1 MPHET
6 VEQPIPFPACFAETG
21 DRATQSQAAV
31 LLLLSNLLRYEGER
45 LREPLTVGAEPPLEL
60 IAPEEDREA
69 LNVQAGI
76 LDLYERRGERVDM
89 RFARRWLAE
98 LDPRL
103 AEPPVPAAEIVDVLP
118 RIAAELAESPT
129 PVAAAGLCETSMAH
143 PDELVRVAAA
153 TAYQEICLPYQEE
166 PAIEVLLRGT
176 FSDDPL
182 VFDVAATALARFAPA
197 HPRLLELIRPLPAE
211 EAGEPSRTG
220 VLIHGTWSRQARWWQ
235 PGGDFHSYLKDEVDP
250 DLYAAPDRFDWTG
263 AWSHAARLAG
273 GLDLLRWAG
282 ERSFEELDVF
292 AHSHGGNVAMAANRA
307 SLRIGRI
314 VLLSCPVHSAL
325 YALDYSRVGKAVA
338 IRTRMDLVILADGG
352 GQRFRDPRIEEVVL
366 PIFFKH
372 SVTRERETWIRHGL
386 PSRI

>member
-1 MPHET
+1 MPYET
-6 VEQPIPFPACFAETG
+6 VEQPIPFPASFAETG
-21 DRATQSQAAV
+21 DRAAQSQAAV

-45 LREPLTVGAEPPLEL
+45 VREPLTVGAEPPLEL

-69 LNVQAGI
+69 LNVRAGL
-76 LDLYERRGERVDM
+76 LDLYQRRGERVDM
-89 RFARRWLAE
+89 RFARGWLAE

-103 AEPPVPAAEIVDVLP
+103 AGPVSALEAVEVLP

-129 PVAAAGLCETSMAH
+129 PVAAAGLCETAMAH

-166 PAIEVLLRGT
+166 PAIAVLLRGT
-176 FSDDPL
+176 LSDDPL

-220 VLIHGTWSRQARWWQ
+220 LLIHGTWSRQAGWWP
-235 PGGDFHSYLKDEVDP
+235 PGGDFHSYVKDRVDP
-250 DLYAAPDRFDWTG
+250 ALYAAPDRFDWTG

-273 GLDLLRWAG
+273 GVELLRWAG
-282 ERSFEELDVF
+282 QRSFAELDLF
-292 AHSHGGNVAMAANRA
+292 AHSHGGNVAMVANRA
-307 SLRIGRI
+307 GLRIGRI
-314 VLLSCPVHSAL
+314 VLLSCPVHAAL
-325 YALDYSRVGKAVA
+325 YSLDHSRVGKAVA

-352 GQRFRDPRIEEVVL
+352 GQRFRDPRIGEIVL

-372 SVTRERETWIRHGL
+372 SVTRERETWIRHDL